1 MSIAN
6 PKQSVLSFLRLEPRV
21 LLTKILLSAAIAVI
35 SCIGVAAPAGAVSCV
50 RGAAPVAGSG
60 PFGILSCSCRETA
73 PARDPALREEIK
85 TGNPG
90 RLRQWVFKISSLL
103 KACAINSTLRKGPGV

>member
-21 LLTKILLSAAIAVI
+21 LITKILLSAAIAVI
-35 SCIGVAAPAGAVSCV
+35 SCIGVAAPASAVSCAG
-50 RGAAPVAGSG
+50 GAAPVAGSG

-73 PARDPALREEIK
+73 PARDPALREEE
-85 TGNPG
+85 
-90 RLRQWVFKISSLL
+90 L
-103 KACAINSTLRKGPGV
+103 KRGIRDGYANGFSKFPRC